1 MVERFANKKTV
12 MEGSI
17 AENVINKKM
26 EVDSLLV

>member
-12 MEGSI
+12 MKGSI
-17 AENVINKKM
+17 AESVINKKM